1 MYNFY
6 GYYCNIIIS
15 AIVYQFQLPF
25 TLSRYQLPLDII
37 SSYLLCSNT
46 QHKVTVTLLGRQ
58 FTVYFYQILE
68 ALRQAITDAAFV
80 LALQHNS
87 TLSTDKTSRKS
98 ILFLQ
103 LTPPQNWIPLS
114 VYHNRSG
121 SYQDYCAAVAT
132 QLYYSDYVLYF
143 LLTLNIGYKRLI

>member
-1 MYNFY
+1 MQYNNSC
-6 GYYCNIIIS
+6 YCLPIS
-15 AIVYQFQLPF
+15 ITIYPF
-25 TLSRYQLPLDII
+25 PLLVTVLDII
-37 SSYLLCSNT
+37 SSYLLSSNT
-46 QHKVTVTLLGRQ
+46 QHKVPVTLLGRQ
-58 FTVYFYQILE
+58 FTIYFYQILE
-68 ALRQAITDAAFV
+68 ALGQAITDAAFV

-87 TLSTDKTSRKS
+87 TLSTDKTSRKC

-103 LTPPQNWIPLS
+103 STPPQNLIPLS

-132 QLYYSDYVLYF
+132 QLYYNDYVLYF